1 MSFFSSHRVKKLS
14 TYLQIFRSYLYHQ
27 FFTDELFKLLSLDQ
41 LLCADEKHERAVG
54 AAEHTVDFVDADVA
68 VFCRLSGSQRH
79 FQMDRNGA
87 NVIFYVKTPYD

>member
-27 FFTDELFKLLSLDQ
+27 F
-41 LLCADEKHERAVG
+41 LCADEKHERAVG

-68 VFCRLSGSQRH
+68 AFCHLSGSQRH
-79 FQMDRNGA
+79 FQMDRNSA